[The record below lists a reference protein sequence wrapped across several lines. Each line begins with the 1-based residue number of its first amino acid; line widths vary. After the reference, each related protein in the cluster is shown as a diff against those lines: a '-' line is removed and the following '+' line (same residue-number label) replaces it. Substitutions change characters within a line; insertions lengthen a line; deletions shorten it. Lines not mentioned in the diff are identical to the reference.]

1 MGPSPAPGQHT
12 GAELSNSLNMKLL
25 RAFTIAA
32 RAATAAALA
41 IGGRQIV
48 IERDS
53 DGLQDIVCPSYIPPG
68 FSPL

>member
-1 MGPSPAPGQHT
+1 
-12 GAELSNSLNMKLL
+12 MKLL